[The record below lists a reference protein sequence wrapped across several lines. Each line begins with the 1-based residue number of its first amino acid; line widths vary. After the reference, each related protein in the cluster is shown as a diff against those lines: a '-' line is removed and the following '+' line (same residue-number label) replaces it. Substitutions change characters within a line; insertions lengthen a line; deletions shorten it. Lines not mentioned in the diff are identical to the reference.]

1 MRQPVLYPIPVWVV
15 WVLAVPL
22 VCLTAGIA
30 LVATTDIGDLP
41 FDNAYL
47 WWLGALVPVA
57 SLLFLY
63 GVWRRRRA
71 MAAFASEELTTV
83 LAVRVNPGR
92 AAIRAGLVVLAIVF
106 VFAAILGP
114 RWGLYL
120 EKQRIHG
127 VDVVVALDVSRSMLA
142 EDISPNRLEA
152 AKREIRRQLIE
163 RPVFRR
169 AARLALLAFAGSTS
183 LRVPLTT
190 DHLAFDAKLDLVH
203 VGSVP
208 RGGTAL
214 GEAIRAAVDLFAR
227 SPQEATRVVLLFT
240 DGEDHEGGPLE
251 AAAAAYRE
259 QGVRIFTVGVGDA
272 ARSAG
277 ALVPGGAANE
287 VKPLLY
293 DGQIVFSKLQDEQLR
308 AMAEAGGGQYAPVQE
323 LHRLVNAISGMWKT
337 ELTTEE
343 RQRHVPRYQWFVAAA
358 LLLLGLET
366 IMAGPRGGDARSVRR
381 LWAAEEAA

>member
-1 MRQPVLYPIPVWVV
+1 MRQPGLYPFPVWVV

-22 VCLTAGIA
+22 ACLAAGIA

-41 FDNAYL
+41 FDNADL

-71 MAAFASEELTTV
+71 LAAFASEELTGL

-92 AAIRAGLVVLAIVF
+92 AAMRAGMVVLAMVF

-142 EDISPNRLEA
+142 EDLSPHRLA
-152 AKREIRRQLIE
+152 FAKREIRRQMIE

-190 DHLAFDAKLDLVH
+190 DHLAFDSKLDLVH
-203 VGSVP
+203 YGSAP

-227 SPQEATRVVLLFT
+227 SPKEATKVVLLFT
-240 DGEDHEGGPLE
+240 DGEDHEGGPVE
-251 AAAAAYRE
+251 AAASAYRE
-259 QGVRIFTVGVGDA
+259 HGIRIFTVGVGDA

-277 ALVPGGAANE
+277 AQVPGGEPGE

-308 AMAEAGGGQYAPVQE
+308 AMAEAGGGQYASVQE
-323 LHRLVNAISGMWKT
+323 LHRLVNVISGMWKT

-343 RQRHVPRYQWFVAAA
+343 RQRHVPRYQWFLAAA
-358 LLLLGLET
+358 LLLLVLET
-366 IMAGPRGGDARSVRR
+366 IMAGSRGGDAASVRR
-381 LWAAEEAA
+381 LWAVEEAA